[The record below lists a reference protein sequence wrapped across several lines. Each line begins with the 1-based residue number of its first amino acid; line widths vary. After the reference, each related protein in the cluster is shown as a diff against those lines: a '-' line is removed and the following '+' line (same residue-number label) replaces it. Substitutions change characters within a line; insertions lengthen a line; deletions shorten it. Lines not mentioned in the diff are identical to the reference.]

1 MSKIVHKSLSIIWV
15 IYGIV
20 GALLV
25 LLSTILILDEEIF
38 MYVAVLYG
46 ILGIILLIRNKYN
59 KPNKELSFEEEFRE
73 DLENLEKF
81 ESTQDNILEEET
93 TPEIDKKKLSDK
105 DRQIERISANIRK
118 HGKQMAARVTPQIY
132 DISDN
137 QTFEAFSTSANNG
150 LFS

>member
-1 MSKIVHKSLSIIWV
+1 MSKIVHQSLSIIWV

-93 TPEIDKKKLSDK
+93 TPEIDKKKLSD
-105 DRQIERISANIRK
+105 RQIEIISANISK

-132 DISDN
+132 DISED
-137 QTFEAFSTSANNG
+137 QTLGAFSTSANNG